1 MEYYQ
6 EMVET
11 EAGIPARIYYG
22 GTGRDKLYYPLHWHR
37 NLEFDLVMEGRIRG
51 RVYGKE
57 HSTGPGEIFFV
68 NSGELNET
76 DGSGERILRCVTRSL
91 TWSKIMRKTC
101 RFSRWEI
108 IWG

>member
-11 EAGIPARIYYG
+11 EDGIPARIYYG

-51 RVYGKE
+51 RVNGKE
-57 HSTGPGEIFFV
+57 QSAGPGEIFFCEQRRAARD
-68 NSGELNET
+68 GRERGT
-76 DGSGERILRCVTRSL
+76 DPTLCDAAAR
-91 TWSKIMRKTC
+91 
-101 RFSRWEI
+101 
-108 IWG
+108 

>member
-51 RVYGKE
+51 PGKWKRAE
-57 HSTGPGEIFFV
+57 C
-68 NSGELNET
+68 
-76 DGSGERILRCVTRSL
+76 GSGRDFFCEQRRAT
-91 TWSKIMRKTC
+91 
-101 RFSRWEI
+101 
-108 IWG
+108 